1 MYRYFLLVLALFS
14 FLNYR
19 TQNLALARDTISV
32 IENGKVLKM
41 PWGNGINYSN
51 VSNLDLNYDGKKD
64 LVLYDRLNH
73 INTGRF
79 RCFIKTGL
87 SGAATYSY
95 APDLSYF
102 FPTVYNWAA
111 FHDYNCDGREDLF
124 CSTNSG
130 IRVYRNEGSV
140 NNPVNFVLVKT
151 ILLSDYN
158 PGGPTFYSNI
168 YASPVG
174 VPGIADIDND
184 GDLDV
189 LSFPAQGFYLE
200 YHQNMSKES
209 FGNCDSLVFEYR
221 DYCWGKFSESS
232 CNIALNQCSPK
243 ATLGPVLTEDGKT
256 YHAGS
261 CITCLDGD
269 GDGDK
274 DLILGD
280 ISCNGIQYAMN
291 GGDSSTA
298 LISDT
303 TILYPNF
310 PAKNNTLQVKM
321 NSFPCAYVVDV
332 DGDNVKDLLASP
344 SAFGSENY
352 KSLWYYKNVSSTS
365 TVNFQFVKKNLL
377 QDEMIE
383 VGQNAFPV
391 LIDENADGLQDLLL
405 GTYGY
410 YTGNTL
416 RSRLTL
422 YRNIGST
429 SQPVYSLVTQDYD
442 SLSKENL
449 FHIMPTIGDVDGDG
463 DEDMLMGNSTG
474 QIHWLENTAGQG
486 NPCNFSAFKNNPF
499 SFTTL
504 SAEAAPQLFDLD
516 NDGKQDLLIGMKNG
530 RIAYYRNVGSVG
542 APSFSLIT
550 NTLGNVD
557 VKGNVNI
564 YGIDGYAVPYFYKEG
579 ASTKLLV
586 GSISGQVF
594 YYDVP
599 ANPLQNFT
607 LLNSSVNNY
616 NEGAQSAPF
625 YIDVNNDTKR
635 DLFLGNAGGGLS
647 FFSSASP
654 QVAIQEFD
662 MEQLDTRV
670 HVFPNPGQDFLNVK
684 IQEASL
690 DKLVLSIQD
699 ISGRQMFKQAYPGSE
714 ATLDIK
720 NYSAGLYFLRITMY
734 SGILKRELMKPFIKS
749 E

>member
-1 MYRYFLLVLALFS
+1 MSRLILLSIVLLYTFTLPA
-14 FLNYR
+14 
-19 TQNLALARDTISV
+19 QNLALARDTITV
-32 IENGKVLKM
+32 IENGRVLKM

-51 VSNLDLNYDGKKD
+51 VSNLDLNYDGIKD

-79 RCFIKTGL
+79 RCFIKTGA
-87 SGAATYSY
+87 SGAASYSY
-95 APDLSYF
+95 SPELSYY
-102 FPTVYNWAA
+102 FPAVYNWAT
-111 FHDYNCDGREDLF
+111 FYDYNCDGREDLF

-130 IRVYRNEGSV
+130 IRVYRNQGSV
-140 NNPVNFVLVKT
+140 SNPVNFVLVKN

-158 PGGPTFYSNI
+158 PGGTPFYSNI

-174 VPGIADIDND
+174 VPGVADLDND
-184 GDLDV
+184 GDLDI
-189 LSFPAQGFYLE
+189 LSFSSQGVYLE
-200 YHQNMSKES
+200 HHQNMSKEWY
-209 FGNCDSLVFEYR
+209 GHCDSLIFEYR

-232 CNIALNQCSPK
+232 CSIALNQCSSKMP
-243 ATLGPVLTEDGKT
+243 LGPVLAEDGKT

-280 ISCNGIQYAMN
+280 ISCDRIQYAMN
-291 GGDSSTA
+291 GGSTATA
-298 LISDT
+298 LITDT

-332 DGDNVKDLLASP
+332 DGDNVKDLIASP

-352 KSLWYYKNVSSTS
+352 RSLWYYRNVSATS
-365 TVNFQFVKKNLL
+365 TVNFQFVKKNFL
-377 QDEMIE
+377 QEDMIE
-383 VGQNAFPV
+383 TGQNAFPV
-391 LIDENADGLQDLLL
+391 LFDENADGLQDLLL

-422 YRNIGST
+422 YRNTGSL
-429 SQPVYSLVTQDYD
+429 SQPVFSLVTNDYD

-449 FHIMPTIGDVDGDG
+449 FHIMPTVGDVDGDG
-463 DEDMLMGNSTG
+463 DQDLLMGNSSG
-474 QIHWLENTAGQG
+474 QIHWLENTAGAG
-486 NPCNFSAFKNNPF
+486 NPCNFSVFKNNPF
-499 SFTTL
+499 SLTTI

-530 RIAYYRNVGSVG
+530 RMAYYRNVGPAG
-542 APSFSLIT
+542 MPSFSLVT

-557 VKGNVNI
+557 VKGNVNLF
-564 YGIDGYAVPYFYKEG
+564 GIDGYAVPYFYKEG
-579 ASTKLLV
+579 STVKLLV
-586 GSISGQVF
+586 GSVTGQIF
-594 YYDVP
+594 YYEVP

-607 LLNSSVNNY
+607 LLNASVNNF

-625 YIDVNNDTKR
+625 YLDVNNDNKR

-654 QVAIQEFD
+654 NVGWQD
-662 MEQLDTRV
+662 LNSDQLANELIL
-670 HVFPNPGQDFLNVK
+670 FPNPVRNVLNLSLRGTTIGKMELCLQDV
-684 IQEASL
+684 
-690 DKLVLSIQD
+690 
-699 ISGRQMFKQAYPGSE
+699 SGRMLVQEKLASPETRLDMSLYQAG
-714 ATLDIK
+714 I
-720 NYSAGLYFLRITMY
+720 YFLRLTVY
-734 SGILKRELMKPFIKS
+734 NGEQRRELVKPFFKI